1 MKRAS
6 ILIALL
12 FWLPL
17 SIGGI
22 TLQSGYD
29 LFQKA
34 LVLERADGKL
44 QEAIALYQNIA
55 DESGDKS
62 ISAKAQLRIGMCYEK
77 LGSREAQNAYQ
88 KVIDNYPQ
96 QQEEV
101 SAAKHRIALLAKTLA
116 ADCDL
121 PRFRKI
127 TIPANPGN
135 GVLSPDGKRL
145 AFASEGSIWVV
156 PVSGNVD
163 PDIAG
168 APVRLSEPMD
178 ARNPYN
184 TLAWSGDGKWIAF
197 HALPERVC
205 VIPSTGGKA
214 REVPGVRANVVTRL
228 SLSSDGEL
236 LAFHDDEAIY
246 TVSVDGGKAERLVE
260 GSPREPVDAPAFSPD
275 GKSLAYQK
283 RYSAED
289 GLFHRDIWITG
300 TRGGTP
306 KKIVPRADRV
316 QGGGLFGPVWSPDSK
331 MIAYVQDKDIWIAPA
346 ADPGPSGIEPKRIQ
360 LPLTSGVLHPAGWTS
375 QDVLGLHLGNLPDSA
390 IYTVPAS
397 GGRASIVS
405 TADFAHHPRWSPDG
419 KRIFFRGAGSILSV
433 PSDGGTEKT
442 LLPYKPGSDEIL
454 EATPGGGNN
463 VSPDGKRIVFSGGR
477 YIGKRGAKEYHVEV
491 NIYTLPVGGGKP
503 TQNTSL
509 PWNPSLPWANQD
521 RFPCWSP
528 DGKSIGFIRDLRKEK
543 NEFPAI
549 NVFIVPF
556 DGGEPRQITSDS
568 DKVSWA
574 TIDWSPDGKHIA
586 YFTRDKTVHLVPSE
600 GGTSRIVVKID
611 EVNPHS
617 ELSWSQDGKEIAYTC
632 NGRIWRV
639 PIQGGQPVEVKTGL
653 DAKVLHVS
661 WSPDGST
668 IAFTS
673 SKGSTELYLM
683 EDFLPL
689 VKSAR

>member
-1 MKRAS
+1 MKRTSVLIS
-6 ILIALL
+6 IL

-44 QEAIALYQNIA
+44 QEAIALYQKIV
-55 DESGDKS
+55 DEPGDRS
-62 ISAKAQLRIGMCYEK
+62 LSAKAQLRIGMCYEK
-77 LGSREAQNAYQ
+77 LGLREAQSAYQ

-101 SAAKHRIALLAKTLA
+101 SAAKQRIALLAKPLAEA
-116 ADCDL
+116 ADV

-135 GVLSPDGKRL
+135 GVLSPDGKWL

-168 APVRLSEPMD
+168 APVRLTDPMD

-184 TLAWSGDGKWIAF
+184 TLAWSGDGRWIAF
-197 HALPERVC
+197 HALPERIC
-205 VIPSTGGKA
+205 VVPSTGGKA
-214 REVPGVRANVVTRL
+214 REIPGVRASVITRL
-228 SLSSDGEL
+228 SLSRDGKM
-236 LAFHDDEAIY
+236 LAFSDDEAIY
-246 TVSVDGGKAERLVE
+246 TISIDGGKAERLVE
-260 GSPREPVDAPAFSPD
+260 GSPRENADSPAFSPD
-275 GKSLAYQK
+275 GKSLAYRK
-283 RYSAED
+283 KSLAED
-289 GLFHRDIWITG
+289 RAFDLDFWVTPLH
-300 TRGGTP
+300 GGTP
-306 KKIVPRADRV
+306 RRIVSKADRN
-316 QGGGLFGPVWSPDSK
+316 QGQPLGPVWSPDSK
-331 MIAYVQDKDIWIAPA
+331 RIAYLVGKEVWIAPA
-346 ADPGPSGIEPKRIQ
+346 GEPGSGRIDPKKIQ
-360 LPLTSGVLHPAGWTS
+360 LPLASGVLYPAGWTS
-375 QDVLGLHLGNLPDSA
+375 KNILGLHLGKLPDSA

-405 TADFAHHPRWSPDG
+405 TADFASHPRWSPDG
-419 KRIFFRGAGSILSV
+419 KHIFFRGTGSILWI
-433 PSDGGTEKT
+433 PSDGGAEST
-442 LLPYKPGSDEIL
+442 LLRYKPGSDEML

-463 VSPDGKRIVFSGGR
+463 ISPDGKRLVFSGGG
-477 YIGKRGAKEYHVEV
+477 YIHKQGDKNYHLEV
-491 NIYTLPVGGGKP
+491 NIYTLPIDGGKP
-503 TQNTSL
+503 TQITSL

-528 DGKSIGFIRDLRKEK
+528 DGKSIAFIRDLQKGK
-543 NEFPAI
+543 DDLHQI
-549 NVFIVPF
+549 NIFAVSS

-574 TIDWSPDGKHIA
+574 TVDWSPDGKHIA
-586 YFTRDKTVHLVPSE
+586 YFTRDKTINLVPSE
-600 GGTSRIVVKID
+600 SGTSRSVINID

-617 ELSWSQDGKEIAYTC
+617 ELSWSPDGKEIAYAC

-653 DAKVLHVS
+653 DAEASHLA

-668 IAFTS
+668 IAFTA
-673 SKGSTELYLM
+673 SKESTDLYLM
-683 EDFLPL
+683 EDFLPPG
-689 VKSAR
+689 K